1 MLTVSTLFAKKC
13 GVWFVDFNDFFPSCC
28 AGWQQLQRPWAPE
41 SGFFLLLIR
50 FGLIFA
56 RRLFSFLRS
65 FFTLSSSSSK
75 DAILLFNSC
84 PGVLK
89 ATGGLGA

>member
-1 MLTVSTLFAKKC
+1 LLV
-13 GVWFVDFNDFFPSCC
+13 
-28 AGWQQLQRPWAPE
+28 
-41 SGFFLLLIR
+41 GFF
-50 FGLIFA
+50 
-56 RRLFSFLRS
+56 SCLRS

-89 ATGGLGA
+89 ATEGLGAWTWAC